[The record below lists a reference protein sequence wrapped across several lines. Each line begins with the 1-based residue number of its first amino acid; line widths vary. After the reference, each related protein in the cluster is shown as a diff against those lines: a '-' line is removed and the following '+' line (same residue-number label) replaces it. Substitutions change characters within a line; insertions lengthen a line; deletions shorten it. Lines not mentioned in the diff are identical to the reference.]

1 MQVASST
8 AMIFLTLIYIYI
20 YIVSWVWEI
29 VLCLGVCIAHV
40 IDILH
45 YLCEL
50 YKNYCTY

>member
-20 YIVSWVWEI
+20 VSWVWEI
-29 VLCLGVCIAHV
+29 VLCLGVWIAHV